1 MKQEKNLVRT
11 IKVGKTTY
19 TVDESLN
26 NLKPSPSV
34 IRKREEANALLR
46 NVKMPLPK

>member
-1 MKQEKNLVRT
+1 MKQEKNLVRK

-26 NLKPSPSV
+26 NLKPSPFA
-34 IRKREEANALLR
+34 IKKLEQANAILR
-46 NVKMPLPK
+46 NVKTPLPK